1 MQEGTYKW
9 YERGCKKVITDGMYG
24 DARRYLQM
32 VCTGMQEGTYRWY
45 AQGCWKVLTDGMN
58 RDARRYLQMV

>member
-1 MQEGTYKW
+1 MN
-9 YERGCKKVITDGMYG
+9 G

-45 AQGCWKVLTDGMN
+45 ERGCKKVLTDGMN
-58 RDARRYLQMV
+58 GDAEVNLQMV